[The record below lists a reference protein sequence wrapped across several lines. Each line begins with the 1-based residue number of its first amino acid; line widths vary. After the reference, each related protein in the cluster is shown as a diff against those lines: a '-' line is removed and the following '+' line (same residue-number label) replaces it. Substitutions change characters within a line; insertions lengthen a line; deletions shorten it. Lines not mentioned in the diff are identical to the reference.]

1 MKILGSSKTNLYQYN
16 ELIMMNKPLYE
27 VVNYL
32 FNNDLIDLE
41 DDKYWYDDGND
52 YKIDMKKRYGKI
64 YAEQNEI
71 IQDGYRMELVKW
83 QIK

>member
-1 MKILGSSKTNLYQYN
+1 MI
-16 ELIMMNKPLYE
+16 NKPLYE

-32 FNNDLIDLE
+32 FNNDLINLD

-52 YKIDMKKRYGKI
+52 YKIDLKKRYGRI

-71 IQDGYRMELVKW
+71 ILDGYRMELVRWKRLYY
-83 QIK
+83 